1 MDIVSLTEELI
12 HNFSIENLQEV
23 LLAKN
28 PNFELYQQRLFSPFE
43 DEFFT
48 EIYEI
53 GKVKLKNSTLLK
65 AYAIKV
71 ATNLTERTSKKKQ
84 FDLAKKILNSETGLD
99 AGIFTFF
106 DEAGNFR
113 FSLVYKVYKG
123 TKKEFSHYKRHTYFV
138 EKGKP
143 YRTFLKNIAS
153 ANFTTLK
160 DLIEAFSTYPLTREF
175 YTEIQNWY
183 AWALKHAWFPGGKLE
198 ENLIRLITRLIFVW
212 FLKERKLI
220 PEEIFEPEFLTK
232 VIKDFGKADHYYNVI
247 LQNLFFATL
256 NRYPQNRKFAKSGS
270 FLENRT
276 EFGVK
281 KPFQVSG

>member
-12 HNFSIENLQEV
+12 HNFSIENLQEL

-43 DEFFT
+43 DEFFIET
-48 EIYEI
+48 YEI
-53 GKVKLKNSTLLK
+53 GKVKLKDNTLLK

-143 YRTFLKNIAS
+143 YRTFLKSIIDAD
-153 ANFTTLK
+153 FTTLES
-160 DLIEAFSTYPLTREF
+160 LISAFSTYPLTKEF

-198 ENLIRLITRLIFVW
+198 ERTLVKQITI
-212 FLKERKLI
+212 I
-220 PEEIFEPEFLTK
+220 M
-232 VIKDFGKADHYYNVI
+232 
-247 LQNLFFATL
+247 LFSKT
-256 NRYPQNRKFAKSGS
+256 S
-270 FLENRT
+270 FL
-276 EFGVK
+276 
-281 KPFQVSG
+281 PL

>member
-1 MDIVSLTEELI
+1 MDVVSLTQELI
-12 HNFSIENLQEV
+12 HKFSIENLQEV

-84 FDLAKKILNSETGLD
+84 FDLAKKILNSEIGLD

-113 FSLVYKVYKG
+113 FSLVYKVYKSTERG
-123 TKKEFSHYKRHTYFV
+123 IKKEFSYYKRYTYYISP
-138 EKGKP
+138 ELPNK
-143 YRTFLKNIAS
+143 TFKLALRDADFS
-153 ANFTTLK
+153 SLDT
-160 DLIEAFSTYPLTREF
+160 LIEAFSVEKVTEEFFEAYKYALREIIIKSLSNYNVPYEKNIPLLNNYYQEF
-175 YTEIQNWY
+175 YLFTFYKEKVG
-183 AWALKHAWFPGGKLE
+183 LSGKIMCR
-198 ENLIRLITRLIFVW
+198 IRII
-212 FLKERKLI
+212 
-220 PEEIFEPEFLTK
+220 
-232 VIKDFGKADHYYNVI
+232 
-247 LQNLFFATL
+247 
-256 NRYPQNRKFAKSGS
+256 
-270 FLENRT
+270 
-276 EFGVK
+276 
-281 KPFQVSG
+281 